1 MAVLTGS
8 KNALKGAGFFVG
20 GFLLTVFGFRG
31 ALAIM
36 AGGVLLVLLSVMV
49 FLPASIGQSKT
60 KPALTR
66 IWSNSRGVNRLSLA
80 RLALFAARDVWFV
93 VSVPIFLAGVLGWS
107 FTKVGSFMALWVIG
121 YGLVQ
126 SASPVLLSKVNGGR
140 APGPAL
146 AVTLGVT
153 LTAVTALIPIG
164 LHIAE
169 RQTVTMLGGLTL
181 FGVVFALN
189 SAVHSY
195 LILAYS
201 EADRVSLSVGFY
213 YMANAAG
220 RLIGTLLS
228 GVLYQLG
235 GIGASLWGAVV
246 LAGAAAIGAMFLPPV
261 AAEVSWADAKGDD

>member
-1 MAVLTGS
+1 
-8 KNALKGAGFFVG
+8 
-20 GFLLTVFGFRG
+20 
-31 ALAIM
+31 M
-36 AGGVLLVLLSVMV
+36 AGCVLVMLVSVMV
-49 FLPASIGQSKT
+49 FLPASIGQSKK
-60 KPALTR
+60 KPALTG
-66 IWSNSRGVNRLSLA
+66 IWSNSPGVNRLSLA
-80 RLALFAARDVWFV
+80 RMALFAARDVWFV

-126 SASPVLLSKVNGGR
+126 SASPVLLSKVSGGHG
-140 APGPAL
+140 PGPTL

-153 LTAVTALIPIG
+153 LAAVTALIPIG
-164 LHIAE
+164 LQVGE
-169 RQTVTMLGGLTL
+169 RPTVTMLGGLTL

-246 LAGAAAIGAMFLPPV
+246 LAGAAAFGAMFLPPV